1 MPGVDKNACSS
12 HRRKR
17 RALVNVGR
25 DRKSRGPAELHAS
38 FSAFEQLWRAHACIF
53 HEQTD
58 FNPRGMRSNYPPSP
72 ALGLAFVKNQPSSE
86 PELPRPL
93 SPPLSRPPLRK
104 DSAGRRARGGRIIN
118 ELPPGQLPSSTFS
131 AFSPLL
137 LRLRVSIRSIFFER
151 GKNRE
156 EDEGKELCAWEIGR
170 RKNRV
175 FFISGAS
182 RVVINR
188 IGGCPI
194 INRDA
199 CFFSSL
205 FFVLEQE
212 RREEWRR
219 KKRWGLDGWRVC
231 YTIING
237 EDVNLV
243 GEGFSIAREFFD
255 RYL

>member
-93 SPPLSRPPLRK
+93 SPPPSRPPLRK

-131 AFSPLL
+131 AFSCFAFEF
-137 LRLRVSIRSIFFER
+137 RSDRYFSNEGKIARKTKARNFAR
-151 GKNRE
+151 GKSA
-156 EDEGKELCAWEIGR
+156 DAKIGCFSFQAPR
-170 RKNRV
+170 ALL
-175 FFISGAS
+175 S
-182 RVVINR
+182 
-188 IGGCPI
+188 IG
-194 INRDA
+194 
-199 CFFSSL
+199 S
-205 FFVLEQE
+205 V
-212 RREEWRR
+212 
-219 KKRWGLDGWRVC
+219 
-231 YTIING
+231 
-237 EDVNLV
+237 DV
-243 GEGFSIAREFFD
+243 R
-255 RYL
+255 